1 MTARRDEV
9 KMRGQATNVVG
20 DDAAS
25 CMRSGL
31 WSFLSSWRQLFS
43 RFDADASG
51 GISRD
56 EFSAALV
63 AFGYRLSAEYVGQLF
78 AAYDVR
84 RRGTLSF
91 DVFVQACIALRRMT
105 DVFRRYD
112 EDRDGYITLS
122 L

>member
-1 MTARRDEV
+1 
-9 KMRGQATNVVG
+9 MRGQATNVVG

-63 AFGYRLSAEYVGQLF
+63 AFGYRLSAGYVGQLF